1 MSLLDLFN
9 LLRRNW
15 KSLVIV
21 PLITLVL
28 TAAVSWFFLPDKYTS
43 TTSVYALAKG
53 RSEGQNSVSSSDL
66 TASQMLANDF
76 TQLVKNER
84 IQSDTAEALGRE
96 DLEDFDISVN
106 SSATTRVIKVEVT
119 GDNPQE
125 AAKVANSLVGE
136 IQKTALEV
144 MDIEALNII
153 SKADV
158 PETPSGPNRVLFS
171 IAGFLAGLLA
181 ALVFVVL
188 RRELDTTIRSE
199 DELKSVIGV
208 PVIGR
213 MPKVKVGSKRK

>member
-1 MSLLDLFN
+1 
-9 LLRRNW
+9 
-15 KSLVIV
+15 
-21 PLITLVL
+21 
-28 TAAVSWFFLPDKYTS
+28 
-43 TTSVYALAKG
+43 
-53 RSEGQNSVSSSDL
+53 
-66 TASQMLANDF
+66 MLANDF